1 MIKVSTLIQKPVSEV
16 WEKFTSPEDVMQWN
30 NASKDWYCPKAT
42 TDLVVGG
49 EFHYTMGSRDG
60 KFSFVLGGTY
70 TLITENSQLE
80 YTLEDGRKV
89 KVSFSENID
98 GVEVI
103 QLFEPESEN
112 SPKLQQDGW
121 QAILDNFKLHCEA

>member
-1 MIKVSTLIQKPVSEV
+1 MIKVSTLIQKPISKV
-16 WEKFTSPEDVMQWN
+16 WEKFTNPDDVMQWN

-42 TDLVVGG
+42 NDLTLGG

-60 KFSFVLGGTY
+60 KFSFVLSGTY

-80 YTLEDGRKV
+80 HTLEDGRKV
-89 KVSFSENID
+89 MVSFTENID
-98 GVEVI
+98 GVQVI

-112 SPKLQQDGW
+112 SPKYQQNGW
-121 QAILDNFKLHCEA
+121 QAILDNFKLHCES